1 MKPALRQLLDRYEPV
16 TRADFES
23 ALREIAQ
30 ELALLGLWRARFFEH
45 ASFYGGTALR
55 IFHGLRRFSED
66 LDFSLLAPKPG
77 FRLAGYLGAVEDELT
92 AHGFAVEVVPRGKAV
107 ATAVESAFLKASTAV
122 NLLRIGAPVGMVAG
136 LPASQV
142 LRVKIEIDTN
152 PPPGAGHE
160 VRTLFQPIPFQVRL
174 FRLPDLFAGKVHALL
189 WRKWGRRVKGRDFY
203 DFVWY
208 VGRGVE
214 CHLAHLEARMRQ
226 SGHWGGEGTL
236 TADALRDLLVAHF
249 ERVDLDAARRDV
261 LPFLRDRDEVA
272 LWSAGF
278 FKDLAGRMLVEDQ
291 PATG

>member
-1 MKPALRQLLDRYEPV
+1 M
-16 TRADFES
+16 
-23 ALREIAQ
+23 
-30 ELALLGLWRARFFEH
+30 
-45 ASFYGGTALR
+45 
-55 IFHGLRRFSED
+55 
-66 LDFSLLAPKPG
+66 
-77 FRLAGYLGAVEDELT
+77 
-92 AHGFAVEVVPRGKAV
+92 
-107 ATAVESAFLKASTAV
+107 
-122 NLLRIGAPVGMVAG
+122 
-136 LPASQV
+136 
-142 LRVKIEIDTN
+142 
-152 PPPGAGHE
+152 
-160 VRTLFQPIPFQVRL
+160 
-174 FRLPDLFAGKVHALL
+174 
-189 WRKWGRRVKGRDFY
+189 KGRDFY